1 MSQNKELINKFYT
14 SFQNKDYKTMQD
26 CYANNA
32 TFSDPVF
39 ENLNAAEVRAMWQM
53 LITRATDLALEF
65 KNVAADETS
74 GSAEWMATYTFT
86 STGNKVV
93 NKIKA
98 NFVFE
103 NGKIKEHKD
112 SFGFYKWAKQALGF
126 KGLLLGWTSFL
137 HNKVKQQARNNL
149 IKFMKKET

>member
-149 IKFMKKET
+149 IKFMSKY

>member
-1 MSQNKELINKFYT
+1 MLQNKERINKFYT
-14 SFQNKDYKTMQD
+14 AFQKKDYKTMQD

-53 LITRATDLALEF
+53 LITRATDLAFEF

-74 GSAEWMATYTFT
+74 GRAEWMATYTFT

-149 IKFMKKET
+149 SKFMSKY